1 MARISPG
8 DTLRVM
14 LVSESELLREQ
25 VDTIL
30 TQYAGEHRIFWVTQ
44 PELAPRRAED
54 LLPHLVLIDDD
65 LHGAPAPHVVRQMVL
80 AVPNAVVVVIVDEHG
95 MAVARQAVLSGARGF
110 VTKPLMAEEFWSTVH
125 QLLTENRVPEEPVG
139 QMIRVGKV
147 VVFIGP
153 KGGTGRTMMAVNTSL
168 AILEQTGQSVVMVD
182 ADYSAPALDVVL
194 NLEGERDISTLLAR
208 ASRLDKDLVASVLA
222 RHTSGLQVLL
232 APPPLYGAL
241 EISLPQVEQIVS
253 QLRLMFDWVVI
264 DLGALLDDSG
274 YAFLDSADY
283 VVMTVLPELVCLR
296 NARLL
301 LDQLVARGYPEE
313 RVWIVL
319 NRAGINGGVSKDDIE
334 ARLHVHIR
342 HTIPDDQ
349 PLVSLSINRGVPLY
363 LSHRRSAVARAVD
376 EFAAMF
382 VAGTTKQ
389 AAKTDHSVEAPAQ
402 PSSNPLSRMFRR
414 FSSAGAA
421 R

>member
-30 TQYAGEHRIFWVTQ
+30 TQYAGEHRIFWITQ

-54 LLPHLVLIDDD
+54 LLPHLVLIDDE
-65 LHGAPAPHVVRQMVL
+65 LGEAPAPGVVRQMVT
-80 AVPNAVVVVIVDEHG
+80 AVPNAVTVVIVEEHG
-95 MAVARQAVLSGARGF
+95 LAVARQAVLNGARSF

-125 QLLTENRVPEEPVG
+125 QLLTENRVPDEPAGRAVR
-139 QMIRVGKV
+139 IGKV

-153 KGGTGRTMMAVNTSL
+153 KGGTGRTMMAVNTAL
-168 AILEQTGQSVVMVD
+168 AILEQTSQSVVMVD

-194 NLEGERDISTLLAR
+194 NLEGERDISTLIAR

-222 RHTSGLQVLL
+222 KHTSGLQVLL
-232 APPPLYGAL
+232 APPPLYGSL
-241 EISLPQVEQIVS
+241 DISLPQVEQIVS
-253 QLRLMFDWVVI
+253 QLRLMFDWVII
-264 DLGALLDDSG
+264 DLGSLIDDSS

-283 VVMTVLPELVCLR
+283 VVMTALPELVCLR

-301 LDQLVARGYPEE
+301 LDQIVARGYPEE
-313 RVWIVL
+313 KVWIVL
-319 NRAGINGGVSKDDIE
+319 NRAGINGGVSKSDIE
-334 ARLHVHIR
+334 ERLHVHIR

-363 LSHRRSAVARAVD
+363 LSHRRSAVARAIE
-376 EFAAMF
+376 EFVAMF
-382 VAGTTKQ
+382 VANTTKQ
-389 AAKTDHSVEAPAQ
+389 TAKVEKPAEASAQ
-402 PSSNPLSRMFRR
+402 PSSNPFSRMFRR
-414 FSSAGAA
+414 FGSAGAA